1 MYTIHIIKYY
11 TAVKMNGL
19 QLYASTWMNL
29 KSIIMLN
36 KKGKLQMNT
45 FSIFIR
51 SSKPN
56 EINDILLDTHTYV
69 VI

>member
-1 MYTIHIIKYY
+1 
-11 TAVKMNGL
+11 
-19 QLYASTWMNL
+19 
-29 KSIIMLN
+29 MLN